1 MDAAPVSPHHAP
13 VSKDLFAVA
22 AALRA
27 AEIARYKADPSLR
40 APVMLSLRNDP
51 NAKIRW
57 PAKF

>member
-1 MDAAPVSPHHAP
+1 MDVAPVKPHHAS
-13 VSKDLFAVA
+13 VSNDLFVVA
-22 AALRA
+22 AAQRA
-27 AEIARYKADPSLR
+27 AEIARYKADPSLP